1 MGDKIINF
9 KSYFDEL
16 AESIKNEAE
25 ENQIFFMPNPGNWG
39 DGLINY
45 STFDF
50 FEYYNI
56 KFEILAPKKRKYY
69 YRLKNLLNIK
79 SNSILIYGGGG
90 GWNAFWKFPLIKLQ
104 DHGVMN
110 LFRKVIVLPSTY
122 ETYINDEKM
131 VYYSRDSYNSMVN
144 NPSSTFCPD
153 MAFFLYNRDFSK
165 YSTNEH
171 KKGFFYRTDRESAN
185 RIIIPKDNHDL
196 SLDGDYL
203 DHYHNFFKEIG
214 KYEVIHTDR
223 LHICIAGFLLKKEVY
238 FYQGGYFKNEAIYKS
253 ILSSFENI
261 HFE

>member
-1 MGDKIINF
+1 MITF

-16 AESIKNEAE
+16 AATIKNVAGKSK
-25 ENQIFFMPNPGNWG
+25 IYFMPNPGNWG

-45 STFDF
+45 STYDF

-56 KFEILAPKKRKYY
+56 EFEILAPKKRKYY
-69 YRLKNLLNIK
+69 YGLKKIFNIK

-90 GWNAFWKFPLIKLQ
+90 GWNSFWKFPLIKLQ

-122 ETYINDEKM
+122 ETYIRDEKII
-131 VYYSRDSYNSMVN
+131 YYSRDSYNSLEN
-144 NPSSTFCPD
+144 NPSSSFCPD
-153 MAFFLYNRDFSK
+153 MAFFLSGKDFSK
-165 YSTNEH
+165 FSTNEY
-171 KKGFFYRTDRESAN
+171 KEGFFYRTDKESAN
-185 RIIIPKDNHDL
+185 KIIIPKGNHDL

-203 DHYHNFFKEIG
+203 DHYTDFFKEIG
-214 KYEVIHTDR
+214 KYETIYTDR

-238 FYQGGYFKNEAIYKS
+238 FYAGAYFKNEAIYKS
-253 ILSSFENI
+253 ILNSFENI